1 MWFKRLI
8 DSLSGYQNKARLE
21 NDIKTILNNKNNYS
35 YLFSINI
42 TFIGLIFFITRF
54 FIN

>member
-1 MWFKRLI
+1 MWFKRII
-8 DSLSGYQNKARLE
+8 DSLLGIRTKQDFEK
-21 NDIKTILNNKNNYS
+21 DIKQFSIIKIIIL
-35 YLFSINI
+35 FIIINI